1 MHRQQPASHRMG
13 TILRYRALEAPDA
26 FWKGNVIMKRFLSM
40 AIFLAF
46 ACLPAFCQSN
56 ASLGGIVTDA
66 TQAVLPGVTVTATN
80 IETGIAKASTTNATG
95 AYSFAGMQVGIYKVT
110 AELPGF
116 QTQSFKDVKLGN
128 DAQVRLNFTLEI
140 KKLEQQ
146 VEVSIEADNL
156 ILDTSSSSQA
166 TLNEKKVS
174 ELPIVNSNVLSLVK
188 VMGGVNITENPIF
201 GADDTQFAGVSAS
214 QVNLTRDGVTANDV
228 RYATGLNSPV
238 YLNPEM
244 VGEFKMV
251 LAPVDAEMGRGN
263 GQVSVV
269 TRSGGNA
276 YHGSLVW
283 NNQNTALDAN
293 EWYENKIG
301 RARDWRNQN
310 EYTASIGGPII
321 KNKTFFFASW
331 DHQFSRIRQNNVNY
345 QVPTSCAR
353 KGIWRYIENYSGGN
367 ILTNPGGSGTLSDPK
382 VAPTVNSDGSPKTE
396 LGVLRQISVLG
407 SLLRTPQTNDC
418 SDVTVDSRGLPTSD
432 WVNYSAA
439 YDSVRTPDASGYVKK
454 FMDLIPSANNYQI
467 GDGLNW
473 GGYRWVRKLDGGDN
487 IYGLGEGPNRKQIN
501 FRIDHNFNASHRLS
515 GTYSYETNHGEDS
528 FPTME
533 KNSYGGIITRK
544 PQSFAVNLVSTLRPT
559 LLNEARVGL
568 MRTESFVLDPLN
580 NPKTG
585 NTLSQKLQELYPTS
599 SSIPVV
605 IGLGAGGGT
614 YPAISPG
621 FAIYSGINVWGS
633 GRGNHGST
641 WGGHD
646 PRWSIADTVTWTKGR
661 HSMRLGAETQRTQ
674 SYQAINGAVSFTT
687 GATTVP
693 SVRGGGVVYS
703 GYSAN
708 TGFHNPYTYAASLSG
723 AAGGLYAGNVVAGA
737 YSLLNILAGNVT
749 NVDQYR
755 FINSPT
761 ATSYNDVTKGE
772 NMRITDYRQN
782 QVSFFMQDDW
792 RVTDTVTLN
801 LGMRYDWYG
810 VPYLKGG
817 MTAGLKGGSTSIFG
831 RSGSSFSDWMM
842 PGTMNSDGSVTYKG
856 TDAELAFIGPDSP
869 NPDQKIYNDDLN
881 NFGPVFGFA
890 WQLPW
895 FGKGKT
901 VIRGGYQLSYMPSGR
916 ADTAGFTMPGIS
928 YQTSYT
934 PNSSMQYIN
943 LSNLSQLLPVVPLP
957 SNVKTPASNPVLSV
971 QQRSQSI
978 TVYDP
983 DLRTPYVQNLNMSI
997 TRNITS
1003 NVILD
1008 VRYIGTLQR
1017 KQWSSYNINSA
1028 NIWNNGLKEAFDSA
1042 RSGGE
1047 SALLD
1052 KMFNGINIA
1061 GYGYGPVGS
1070 VYNGV
1075 LQTGAMHL
1083 RAYTS
1088 TYSNL
1093 ANGNYTALAS
1103 TLATLNY
1110 VTSYPG
1116 NGALPA
1122 YGTDTKG
1129 TVLRYTKFPENF
1141 IYTSPQFGTATWYGN
1156 LNNSNYHSMQAQ
1168 LTVRPTHG
1176 FSLQTTYTWSKN
1188 LGAQS
1193 YTDPRNRAADYGPNS
1208 MDRTH
1213 QLSLN
1218 GSFEL
1223 PFGPGR
1229 WLLTGKSS
1237 VVSKIAGGWQMSWIG
1252 NIASGRPFSI
1262 SSTNTSLYANG
1273 VPNQV
1278 GTFDRQGEVVWK
1290 PGAKYGSYWYDNATG
1305 TDKYVTVKDP
1315 QCNNITTAQGLS
1327 NQCTLRAVVL
1337 ASSLNADGSVGS
1349 NTQYIFVNPYPGER
1363 GNFAQNSLRQ
1373 PGIWSA
1379 DMAMSKAIKLT
1390 EGKSIQIR
1398 VDATN
1403 IFNHAQ
1409 PTAGAYQ
1416 SGVVRTRVPGAPAA
1430 TMGYYY
1436 DYTDGSY
1443 TYRPLGYLS
1452 SKVGSRT
1459 FQAKL
1464 RFDF

>member
-1 MHRQQPASHRMG
+1 MG
-13 TILRYRALEAPDA
+13 ILLAL
-26 FWKGNVIMKRFLSM
+26 VCI
-40 AIFLAF
+40 
-46 ACLPAFCQSN
+46 PAFSQSN

-66 TQAVLPGVTVTATN
+66 TQAVLPGVTVTAAN
-80 IETGIAKASTTNATG
+80 VETGIAKTTTTNATG
-95 AYSFAGMQVGIYKVT
+95 AYGFAGMQVGMYKLT

-140 KKLEQQ
+140 RKIEQQ
-146 VEVSIEADNL
+146 IEVSILADNL

-188 VMGGVNITENPIF
+188 VMGGVSITENPIF

-301 RARDWRNQN
+301 RTRDWRNQN
-310 EYTASIGGPII
+310 EYTMSIGGPVIR
-321 KNKTFFFASW
+321 NKTFFFASW
-331 DHQFSRIRQNNVNY
+331 DHQFSRIRQNNVNV
-345 QVPTSCAR
+345 QVPTPCAR
-353 KGIWRYIENYSGGN
+353 KGIFRYIDGYSGGN
-367 ILTNPGGSGTLSDPK
+367 ILTNAAGTGTTYDPK
-382 VAPTVNSDGSPKTE
+382 VAATVNSDGSPKTE
-396 LGVLRQISVLG
+396 LGALHQISVFG
-407 SLLRTPQTNDC
+407 SLLKTPKTTDC
-418 SDVTVDSRGLPTSD
+418 SDVTIDSSTGFPTSD
-432 WVNYSAA
+432 WVNYSAP
-439 YDSVRTPDASGYVKK
+439 YDSVRTPDASGYIRK
-454 FMDLIPSANNYQI
+454 FMAMIPDANNYQV

-473 GGYRWVRKLDGGDN
+473 GGYRWVRRLDGGDN

-501 FRIDHNFNASHRLS
+501 FRIDHNFNAMHRIS
-515 GTYSYETNHGEDS
+515 GTYSWETNNGEDS

-533 KNSYGGIITRK
+533 QNSYGGVIQRK
-544 PQSFAVNLVSTLRPT
+544 PQSFAVNLVSTLKPT
-559 LLNEARVGL
+559 LLNEVRVGL
-568 MRTESFVLDPLN
+568 MRTSSFVLDPLN

-585 NTLSQKLQELYPTS
+585 GTLKQALLNLFPS
-599 SSIPVV
+599 SSGIPVV
-605 IGLGAGGGT
+605 IGLGAGSYA
-614 YPAISPG
+614 YPTISPG
-621 FAIYSGINVWGS
+621 FAIAGGVNVWGS
-633 GRGNHGST
+633 GRGNFGST

-646 PRWSIADTVTWTKGR
+646 PRWSFADTLTWTHGR
-661 HSMRLGAETQRTQ
+661 HSMRFGAETQRTQ
-674 SYQAINGAVSFTT
+674 SYQEINGALSFTT
-687 GATTVP
+687 GTTTVP
-693 SVRGGGVVYS
+693 AIRGGGVVFS

-708 TGFHNPYTYAASLSG
+708 TGFHNPYTYASSLPG
-723 AAGGLYAGNVVAGA
+723 AAGGLYWGNVVAGA
-737 YSLLNILAGNVT
+737 YSLLNIYAGQVT
-749 NVDQYR
+749 NVDQFR

-761 ATSYNDVTKGE
+761 ATTYNDITKGE
-772 NMRITDYRQN
+772 NTRITDFRQN
-782 QVSFFMQDDW
+782 QISLFMQDDW
-792 RVTDTVTLN
+792 RVTDTITLN
-801 LGMRYDWYG
+801 MGMRYDWYG

-817 MTAGLKGGSTSIFG
+817 MTAGLKGGATSIFG
-831 RSGSSFSDWMM
+831 RSGSSFEDWMQ
-842 PGTMNSDGSVTYKG
+842 PGTMNADGTVTYKG
-856 TDAELAFIGPDSP
+856 NDAQLAFIGPDSP
-869 NPDQKIYNDDLN
+869 NPEQQTYNDDLN

-890 WQLPW
+890 YQLPW

-901 VIRGGYQLSYMPSGR
+901 VIRGGYQLSYMPAGR
-916 ADTAGFTMPGIS
+916 ADAAGFTMPMIT
-928 YQTSYT
+928 YTTNYT
-934 PNSSMQYIN
+934 PNSSMPYIN
-943 LSNLSQLLPVVPLP
+943 LSNVGSLLSVVPIP
-957 SNVKTPASNPVLSV
+957 SYIKTPAANPVLPV
-971 QQRSQSI
+971 QERSQSI

-983 DLRTPYVQNLNMSI
+983 NMRTPYVQNLNVSI

-1003 NVILD
+1003 NIILD

-1017 KQWSSYNINSA
+1017 KQQGSFNINAA
-1028 NIWNNGLKEAFDSA
+1028 NIWNNGLKEAFDAA

-1047 SALLD
+1047 STLLD

-1061 GYGYGPVGS
+1061 GWGYGPVGS

-1075 LQTGAMHL
+1075 MQTGAMHL
-1083 RAYTS
+1083 RAYTG
-1088 TYSNL
+1088 TNANL
-1093 ANGNYTALAS
+1093 ANGNYLSLAN
-1103 TLATLNY
+1103 TLATMNY
-1110 VTSYPG
+1110 VTTYPG
-1116 NGALPA
+1116 NNALPSV
-1122 YGTDTKG
+1122 GTDVLG
-1129 TVLRYTKFPENF
+1129 TVLRHNNLPENF

-1156 LNNSNYHSMQAQ
+1156 LNNYNYHSMQAQ
-1168 LTVRPTHG
+1168 LTIRPTHG
-1176 FSLQTTYTWSKN
+1176 FNLQTTYTWSKN
-1188 LGAQS
+1188 LGALS

-1213 QLSLN
+1213 QLSIN
-1218 GSFEL
+1218 GGVEL
-1223 PFGPGR
+1223 PFGPGH
-1229 WLLTGKSS
+1229 WLLNKNGALARL
-1237 VVSKIAGGWQMSWIG
+1237 AGGWQLSWIA

-1262 SSTNTSLYANG
+1262 TSTNTSLYANG

-1278 GTFDRQGEVVWK
+1278 GDFDRNSGEVVW
-1290 PGAKYGSYWYDNATG
+1290 PDGAATG
-1305 TDKYVTVKDP
+1305 NYFWDSSTNAPRYTLVSDP
-1315 QCNNITTAQGLS
+1315 QCNNVTAAQSLQS
-1327 NQCTLRAVVL
+1327 QCTLRAIAL
-1337 ASSLNADGSVGS
+1337 ASDTSKL
-1349 NTQYIFVNPYPGER
+1349 IFINPYPTER

-1373 PGIWSA
+1373 PSIWSA

-1390 EGKSIQIR
+1390 EAKSIQIR
-1398 VDATN
+1398 IDATN

-1430 TMGYYY
+1430 TMGSYY
-1436 DYTDGSY
+1436 DYTDGTY
-1443 TYRPLGYLS
+1443 TYRPLGYMS